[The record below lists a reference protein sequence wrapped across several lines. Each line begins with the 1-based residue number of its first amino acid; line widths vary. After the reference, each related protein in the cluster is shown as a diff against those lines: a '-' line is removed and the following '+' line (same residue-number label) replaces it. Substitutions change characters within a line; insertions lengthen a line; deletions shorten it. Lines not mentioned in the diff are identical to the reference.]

1 MRGRLLHPCRYR
13 RPNRRCPA
21 TLPGNPPRSRPRVP
35 IRWLGSLSALSGFLL
50 CRTGLLLRCF
60 TARSVRTSRCLPA
73 GLLTVLVPPGRRFLL
88 AGLLT
93 AGLLAASLLAA
104 SLLAASF
111 LTARLLATGSLT
123 TRLLAAGLFALTSAL
138 ILGLLTLWWLLRL
151 GFHFGFR
158 GDSLPPLG
166 VSLLFRLERWR
177 SRSGVGTDD
186 VKLLAHRPKIR
197 RRPIKQHAHGEGD
210 AAERTHERQ
219 HIEQHVLSPRVRA
232 VHRPTR

>member
-1 MRGRLLHPCRYR
+1 MGGRLLHPCRYR

-60 TARSVRTSRCLPA
+60 TARSVRTRRCLPA

-93 AGLLAASLLAA
+93 ASLLTASLLTA
-104 SLLAASF
+104 SLLTASL
-111 LTARLLATGSLT
+111 LTAS
-123 TRLLAAGLFALTSAL
+123 LLAAGLFALTSAL

-151 GFHFGFR
+151 GFHLGFR
-158 GDSLPPLG
+158 GDILPPFG
-166 VSLLFRLERWR
+166 VSLLFR
-177 SRSGVGTDD
+177 
-186 VKLLAHRPKIR
+186 
-197 RRPIKQHAHGEGD
+197 
-210 AAERTHERQ
+210 
-219 HIEQHVLSPRVRA
+219 
-232 VHRPTR
+232 

>member
-21 TLPGNPPRSRPRVP
+21 TLPGHPPRSRPRVP

-60 TARSVRTSRCLPA
+60 TGRSVGTRRCLPA

-93 AGLLAASLLAA
+93 ASLLTASLL
-104 SLLAASF
+104 
-111 LTARLLATGSLT
+111 TTGLLATGSLT
-123 TRLLAAGLFALTSAL
+123 TRLLAPGLFALTSAL

-151 GFHFGFR
+151 GFHLWFC
-158 GDSLPPLG
+158 GDSLRPFG

-177 SRSGVGTDD
+177 SRCGVGTDD

-197 RRPIKQHAHGEGD
+197 RRPIKQHAHWEGD
-210 AAERTHERQ
+210 AAERKHERQ
-219 HIEQHVLSPRVRA
+219 HIEH
-232 VHRPTR
+232 HF

>member
-60 TARSVRTSRCLPA
+60 TARSVRTRRCLPA

-93 AGLLAASLLAA
+93 ASLLTA
-104 SLLAASF
+104 S
-111 LTARLLATGSLT
+111 
-123 TRLLAAGLFALTSAL
+123 LLAAGLFALTSAL

-151 GFHFGFR
+151 GFHLGFR
-158 GDSLPPLG
+158 GDILPPFG
-166 VSLLFRLERWR
+166 VSLLFRLERRR
-177 SRSGVGTDD
+177 SRCGVGTDD

-197 RRPIKQHAHGEGD
+197 SRPIKQHAHREGD
-210 AAERTHERQ
+210 AAERKHERQ
-219 HIEQHVLSPRVRA
+219 HIEHHFLLPRIGA
-232 VHRPTR
+232 VHRPRRHVFAHQLSLRQKLGCHHGHD